1 MQTYPLKFKPILK
14 ERIWGGTK
22 LRKQFGK
29 PANGSNIG
37 ESWEVSAVPGDVS
50 EIANGAYSG
59 ETLDNLIDRY
69 PEELLGKSV
78 LSRFGKTFPILI
90 KFIDAAADLSIQVH
104 PDDQLAKERH
114 NSFGKTEM
122 WYVMDA
128 DPGARLLVDFN
139 QQVAPDEYKK
149 RLADN
154 TLLDI
159 MNREEVR
166 EGDTFFINAG
176 KLHAIGAGV
185 MLAEI
190 QQTSDITYR
199 VYDYDRQDTHGNRRE
214 LHTEQALDAIDFSL
228 RQDFRVSYDKKEN
241 TGNPMVNSPYFTTQ
255 YLPINGRVSR
265 DLSER
270 DAFSI
275 FIAVDGTVDLITS
288 LGRISLKKG
297 ETCLIPAALNSLV
310 LESDGAKLLEVTL

>member
-14 ERIWGGTK
+14 ERIWGGNK
-22 LRKQFGK
+22 LHNELGK
-29 PANGSNIG
+29 PTTGFKTG

-50 EIANGAYSG
+50 EIANGVYSG
-59 ETLDNLIDRY
+59 EFLDKLIDRF
-69 PEELLGKSV
+69 PEALLGNSV

-104 PDDQLAKERH
+104 PDDQLAKQRH

-139 QQVAPDEYKK
+139 QQVTPEEYKK
-149 RLADN
+149 RLANN
-154 TLLDI
+154 TLLDL
-159 MNREEVR
+159 MNKEEVR

-190 QQTSDITYR
+190 QQTSDVTYR
-199 VYDYDRQDTHGNRRE
+199 VYDYDREDAKGNKRQ

-228 RQDFRVSYDKKEN
+228 KQDFRVAYDKVDN
-241 TGNPMVNSPYFTTQ
+241 TANPMVNCTYFNTQ

-265 DLSER
+265 DYSER

-275 FIAVDGTVDLITS
+275 LIAVDGNVDLSTPQA
-288 LGRISLKKG
+288 RFTLKKG
-297 ETCLIPAALNSLV
+297 ETCLIPAALDSLV
-310 LESDGAKLLEVTL
+310 LESDRAKLLEVTL

>member
-14 ERIWGGTK
+14 ERIWGGYK
-22 LRKQFGK
+22 LRTEFGK
-29 PANGSNIG
+29 PTTGSKTG

-50 EIANGAYSG
+50 EIANGLYAG
-59 ETLDNLIDRY
+59 ESLDSLIDRY
-69 PEELLGKSV
+69 PEELLGNSV
-78 LSRFGKTFPILI
+78 LSRFGKNFPILI

-139 QQVAPDEYKK
+139 QQVTPDEYKK
-149 RLADN
+149 RLAAN

-159 MNREEVR
+159 MNQEEVQ
-166 EGDTFFINAG
+166 EGDTYFINAG
-176 KLHAIGAGV
+176 KIHAIGAGV

-199 VYDYDRQDTHGNRRE
+199 VYDYDREDAQGNKRE
-214 LHTEQALDAIDFSL
+214 LHTEQALDAIDFSGK
-228 RQDFRVSYDKKEN
+228 QDFRVTYGQKEN
-241 TGNPMVNSPYFTTQ
+241 TANPMVTSPYFTTQ

-275 FIAVDGTVDLITS
+275 LIAVGGTVVLTTA
-288 LGRISLKKG
+288 LGRFTLQKG
-297 ETCLIPAALNSLV
+297 ETCLIPAALDSLI
-310 LESDGAKLLEVTL
+310 LESEGAKLLEVTL

>member
-14 ERIWGGTK
+14 ERIWGGNK
-22 LRKQFGK
+22 LRNVLGKQTTK
-29 PANGSNIG
+29 SQIG
-37 ESWEVSAVPGDVS
+37 ESWEVSTVPGDVS
-50 EIANGAYSG
+50 EIANGIYAG
-59 ETLDNLIDRY
+59 ETLQDLIEKY
-69 PEELLGKSV
+69 PEELLGNNV
-78 LSRFGKTFPILI
+78 LTRFGKSFPILV

-104 PDDQLAKERH
+104 PDDQLAKQRH

-128 DPGARLLVDFN
+128 DPGARILIDFN
-139 QQVAPDEYKK
+139 RHVTPDEYKE

-154 TLLDI
+154 TLMDV

-199 VYDYDRQDTHGNRRE
+199 VYDYDRQDAQGNKRE

-228 RQDFRVSYDKKEN
+228 KRDFRVAYDQKDN
-241 TGNPMVNSPYFTTQ
+241 TRNAMVKCPYFNTQ
-255 YLPINGRVSR
+255 YLHLNGQVSH

-275 FIAVDGTVDLITS
+275 FIAVEGDVILSTTNEQLE
-288 LGRISLKKG
+288 LQKG
-297 ETCLIPAALNSLV
+297 ETCLIPAALESLG
-310 LESDGAKLLEVTL
+310 LESNGAKLLEVTL